1 MYLVYNKK
9 MEIYKWKKY
18 NFDYKQNMWLT
29 STNKGIFVLVDNYSD
44 METRKQKRRKRLTS
58 VFRGLFMDLL
68 SFFLCEWMLLKLF
81 SLGID
86 ISFLN

>member
-1 MYLVYNKK
+1 M
-9 MEIYKWKKY
+9 
-18 NFDYKQNMWLT
+18 
-29 STNKGIFVLVDNYSD
+29 LVDNYSD